1 MKDRLKNNIGLKILE
16 VVFAVFLWWIVL
28 NVDDPI
34 GTKKYNVGVTITNA
48 EVITDA
54 GKSYQILDDSQSVTV
69 TVRARRK
76 VLSAIKKKD
85 IVATADL
92 REMQGTSVPIRIQIT
107 GFEGEYE
114 EASAIPQ
121 NIQLKVENTLKK
133 TFPITAVAI
142 GTPRAGYAVGTMKV
156 SPKTVDISG
165 PESLIGKISKVVA
178 KVDVSELKD
187 KNKSEVDAEIQTK
200 LLYYDAADNL
210 ISNELL
216 TSNCDKKGVTVSVDL
231 WKTKNLEL
239 KFDTSKIHMAD
250 GYTYAGI
257 EVEPKTI
264 EVIGK
269 PEQLETLTEI
279 KIAAKVLEQKNLS
292 EDVELTIDIVEY
304 LPEGIALAD
313 ERINQVAVRILVEK
327 KGTKTIRLAT
337 RAIQLLNPSEYKVQ
351 YEEEEVE
358 LTFMGAKEVL
368 EQLNQEDIVAKIDL
382 SEFAET
388 GKYEVEVI
396 VTKLPENCTYAEGT
410 TVKVT
415 LSKK

>member
-1 MKDRLKNNIGLKILE
+1 MKDRLKNNLGLKILA
-16 VVFAVFLWWIVL
+16 VVFAVFLWWMVL

-54 GKSYQILDDSQSVTV
+54 GKSYQILDDTHSVTV
-69 TVRARRK
+69 TVKARRK
-76 VLSAIKKKD
+76 VLSAIEKKD

-92 REMQGTSVPIRIQIT
+92 REMQGTSVPIRIQIS

-121 NIQLKVENTLKK
+121 NIQLKVENTQKK
-133 TFPITAVAI
+133 TFPITAVAT
-142 GTPRAGYAVGTMKV
+142 GTPRAGYAVGTMNV

-165 PESLIGKISKVVA
+165 PESLIEKISKVVA

-187 KNKSEVDAEIQTK
+187 KNKGNVDAEIQTQ

-210 ISNELL
+210 ISKDLL

-239 KFDTSKIHMAD
+239 NFDTSKIHTAD
-250 GYTYAGI
+250 GYSFAGI

-269 PEQLETLTEI
+269 PEQLDALSEI
-279 KIAAKVLEQKNLS
+279 KVAAQVLEQKNLS
-292 EDVELTIDIVEY
+292 EDVELTIDIAEC
-304 LPEGIALAD
+304 LPEGITLAD
-313 ERINQVAVRILVEK
+313 ERINQVAVRILIEK

-337 RAIQLLNPSEYKVQ
+337 RAIQLHNPSEYKVQ
-351 YEEEEVE
+351 YDEEEVE
-358 LTFMGAKEVL
+358 LTFTGAKEVL
-368 EQLNQEDIVAKIDL
+368 EQLNQEDIEAKIDL

-396 VTKLPENCTYAEGT
+396 VIKLPENCTYAEGT